1 MSVKNTTVK
10 MDAANKY
17 IYFMKLDDEPKENKA
32 RMVGLQGQTSG
43 TNTRQLQT
51 LQTKMFDVKM
61 AGSAN
66 QQRTVLAYFQTGDGL
81 WDALKH
87 AWKDQITIH
96 LYRVDFNQV
105 TGTKPSRQ
113 APVEYAQCIISTLP
127 NTETL
132 NSVFQSS
139 VVFEVQGIAQDG
151 VITEDQ
157 LEDDAF
163 DLGNALYGMMKPTEV
178 GDGTATQ
185 VLGKM

>member
-1 MSVKNTTVK
+1 
-10 MDAANKY
+10 
-17 IYFMKLDDEPKENKA
+17 
-32 RMVGLQGQTSG
+32 
-43 TNTRQLQT
+43 
-51 LQTKMFDVKM
+51 
-61 AGSAN
+61 
-66 QQRTVLAYFQTGDGL
+66 

-157 LEDDAF
+157 LEDEAF
-163 DLGNALYGMMKPTEV
+163 DLGNALYGMLKPTEV

-185 VLGKM
+185 VLGKGVGN